1 MVERPVLAASAVVLD
16 DEGRVLLVRRA
27 HDPGRGLW
35 SVPGGRVE
43 PGETLEEACAREV
56 LEETGYVVEVGAELW
71 TAHVPI
77 GDGRDYEIHDF
88 AATVVSGLLVA
99 GDDADDAGWF
109 SLDAMAAL
117 PMVDDLLDLLRS
129 ARA

>member
-27 HDPGRGLW
+27 HDPGRGQW

-43 PGETLEEACAREV
+43 SGETLEEACAREV
-56 LEETGYVVEVGAELW
+56 LEETGYVVEVGTELW
-71 TAHVPI
+71 TAHVPT
-77 GDGRDYEIHDF
+77 GDGRHYEIHDF
-88 AATVVSGLLVA
+88 AATVVSGRLVA

-109 SLDAMAAL
+109 TLDAMAAL
-117 PMVDDLLDLLRS
+117 PMVDGLLDLLRS

>member
-1 MVERPVLAASAVVLD
+1 MAERPVLAASAVVID
-16 DEGRVLLVRRA
+16 DAGRVLLVRRA

-43 PGETLEEACAREV
+43 PGETLEDACAREV
-56 LEETGYVVEVGAELW
+56 LEETGYAVEVGPELW
-71 TAHVPI
+71 TAHVPT

-88 AATVVSGLLVA
+88 AATVVSGRLVA
-99 GDDADDAGWF
+99 GDDADEAGWF

-117 PMVDDLLDLLRS
+117 PMVEGLLDLLRS